1 MKPKNI
7 LVTGATG
14 YIGGRLVP
22 CLLQEGYDVRC
33 FSRDADRLDGRPWR
47 DQVEVVE
54 GDALEYDTV
63 LPALEGID
71 VVYYLIHSLG
81 SGEGEFADR
90 DRQAA
95 DNFGKA
101 AQEQGVKRIIYLGGI
116 EPKGEKE
123 SEHLRSR
130 LETGEQLRKWDTP
143 VTEFRAAVIVG
154 SGSLSFEL
162 IRYLTERVPVMI
174 CPRWVHT
181 PTQPIAVRNVL
192 EYLVEAL
199 DVEESTGKILEIGGA
214 DVLSYGTMFQIY
226 AQVRG
231 LTRYVV
237 NVPFL
242 TPRLSSLWVGLVTP
256 VTGDIARPL
265 IRGLDNEVVVTDHTA
280 QELFSVRP
288 LSYEAAV
295 RLAVRR
301 FTQDNVETIWHG
313 AYSSSL
319 PYGQAAYE
327 LKNEEG
333 LIKDRRRRRVNATP
347 DTVFQIIKQIG
358 GEEGWLYANVL
369 WKLRGVMDQ
378 FIGGHG
384 LRRGRRSASDVH
396 VGEAIDFWRV
406 EALEEDRLLRLRA
419 EMKVPGKA
427 WLQFEVCPAEGD
439 ETRSVVTQT
448 AFFEPKGLA
457 GLMYWYLFY
466 LPHQWLFPGMLREI
480 ADRAEE
486 AHQQADETSPSAVGA
501 EGGVR

>member
-63 LPALEGID
+63 LPALEEID

-327 LKNEEG
+327 LKDEEG

-501 EGGVR
+501 EDGVR